1 MQKKRILN
9 NPLASNTASVRCNNM
24 LNVIF
29 LNFQNFNKM
38 KNSILKSALSTFAA
52 KKEVS
57 TKNFE
62 VITSLETIRGGL
74 AAALGCTNCKKKQTQ
89 VNN

>member
-1 MQKKRILN
+1 
-9 NPLASNTASVRCNNM
+9 
-24 LNVIF
+24 
-29 LNFQNFNKM
+29 M

-62 VITSLETIRGGL
+62 VITSLGSIKGGL
-74 AAALGCTNCKKKQTQ
+74 ESALGCTNCKKKQSGVQ
-89 VNN
+89 VELQQTTNSSICFTGLLI

>member
-1 MQKKRILN
+1 
-9 NPLASNTASVRCNNM
+9 
-24 LNVIF
+24 
-29 LNFQNFNKM
+29 M

>member
-1 MQKKRILN
+1 
-9 NPLASNTASVRCNNM
+9 M

-29 LNFQNFNKM
+29 LNFQNFNEI
-38 KNSILKSALSTFAA
+38 KNSILKSDLSTFAA

>member
-1 MQKKRILN
+1 
-9 NPLASNTASVRCNNM
+9 M

-29 LNFQNFNKM
+29 LNFQNFYKM

-62 VITSLETIRGGL
+62 VITSLGSIKGGL
-74 AAALGCTNCKKKQTQ
+74 EAALGCTNCKKKQSGGTGGTT
-89 VNN
+89 NNG

>member
-1 MQKKRILN
+1 
-9 NPLASNTASVRCNNM
+9 
-24 LNVIF
+24 
-29 LNFQNFNKM
+29 M

-62 VITSLETIRGGL
+62 VITSLGSIKGGL
-74 AAALGCTNCKKKQTQ
+74 ESALGCTNCKNLQTNQ
-89 VNN
+89 LN